1 MKDRPYTGF
10 YASFLGGFSLS
21 YMGKKIMLNKRLS
34 QKSMQILLLLLK
46 AEEQGVP
53 WRKLA
58 ELVGGRREDSQ
69 KQHNNLRQQV
79 RMLRNLI
86 KNCPEFPEGKFIV
99 GTREGVYYFSP
110 DYEVETD
117 TGRIDWRYQRLRD
130 GISGEEKKRILQEIC
145 QLYTGEFLPALL
157 GEEWATVEGAGYQSI
172 YLSCVQELC
181 RILEKEK
188 AYSELI
194 ALCSRA
200 GRLYPYGQWNE
211 AQIKYLVKQNRYE
224 EAVQVFEKTDQSL
237 YEDFGIH
244 PVKLSQARE
253 GCLLPGGGRGRIFE
267 ILEEI
272 ENRDGR
278 ACPYWCS
285 YPSFVDIYRVISRI
299 MERSQSQA
307 ALLLC
312 TVEGEAFV
320 AKGMEELKGRLD
332 TVLRSSDICTQYSA
346 NQFLALLPETEASD
360 GWSVVERLRHSQ
372 MWEENALQRAVT
384 FDLSCV

>member
-1 MKDRPYTGF
+1 
-10 YASFLGGFSLS
+10 
-21 YMGKKIMLNKRLS
+21 
-34 QKSMQILLLLLK
+34 MQILLLLLK

-285 YPSFVDIYRVISRI
+285 YPSFVDIYRILSRNI
-299 MERSQSQA
+299 EESHSQA
-307 ALLLC
+307 TLLLC
-312 TVEGEAFV
+312 TMREK
-320 AKGMEELKGRLD
+320 KGLEQEMERLQEQLER
-332 TVLRSSDICTQYSA
+332 VMRSSDIYTRYSE
-346 NQFLALLPETEASD
+346 NQFIALLPETEAE
-360 GWSVVERLRHSQ
+360 GGQRVVERLRRSW
-372 MWEENALQRAVT
+372 MEEPEPSRAVVE
-384 FDLSCV
+384 FEISHV